1 MWTWK
6 KLRLAGELAAAV
18 RRSVPGMRRR
28 LIAIISAPK
37 HTTGVLRTLR
47 LTRVRFNL
55 GFT

>member
-6 KLRLAGELAAAV
+6 KLRLAGKLTVAL
-18 RRSVPGMRRR
+18 RRGVPGVRRR